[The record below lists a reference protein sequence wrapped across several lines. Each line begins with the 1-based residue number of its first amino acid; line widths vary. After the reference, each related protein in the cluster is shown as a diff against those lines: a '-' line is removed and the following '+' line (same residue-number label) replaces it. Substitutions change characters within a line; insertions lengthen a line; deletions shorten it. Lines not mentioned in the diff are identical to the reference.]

1 MLTRDEPTAPP
12 IDIAALRAREFGRL
26 TETGDA
32 YLDYAG
38 AALYGSS
45 QLRDYQALLASGVF
59 GNPHSEH
66 RPSRESTHAIEA
78 ARERVLR
85 LFNVT
90 AATHAVCFTANCT
103 AAIKLVAES
112 YPFSAR
118 CGLVLSADNH
128 NSVNGIREYAR
139 RAGAPVRYLPID
151 ADLRLQDPIDASAR
165 AAQIGAGLLAFP
177 AQSNFSGV
185 RHPLTIVDDAR
196 AYGLHVL
203 LDAAAFVATAPLD
216 LGVVSAD
223 FTVLSFYKLFG
234 FPTGVGSLVARRD
247 ALAVLRRPWFAGG
260 TVTYASVQH
269 GSHRLRDSHEG
280 FEDGTPNF
288 LGIAAL
294 ASGHDLIDQITLPR
308 IASHTA
314 DLAKRAVTGLSDLRH
329 ANGAPVVRIYGPRD
343 RRECGG
349 TIALNALTDDGA
361 IVPYGLV
368 ESRARDARVAVRGGC
383 FCNPGAA
390 EAAFAFDAARSAAC
404 FEALG
409 DGFSV
414 ERFASCLDSDAGVG
428 AIRASIGLAND
439 ASDID
444 RLIALMAAFRR

>member
-1 MLTRDEPTAPP
+1 
-12 IDIAALRAREFGRL
+12 
-26 TETGDA
+26 
-32 YLDYAG
+32 
-38 AALYGSS
+38 
-45 QLRDYQALLASGVF
+45 
-59 GNPHSEH
+59 
-66 RPSRESTHAIEA
+66 
-78 ARERVLR
+78 
-85 LFNVT
+85 
-90 AATHAVCFTANCT
+90 
-103 AAIKLVAES
+103 
-112 YPFSAR
+112 
-118 CGLVLSADNH
+118 
-128 NSVNGIREYAR
+128 
-139 RAGAPVRYLPID
+139 
-151 ADLRLQDPIDASAR
+151 
-165 AAQIGAGLLAFP
+165 LLAFP

-185 RHPLTIVDDAR
+185 RHPLTIVDDSR

>member
-1 MLTRDEPTAPP
+1 MLTRDEPSAPP
-12 IDIAALRAREFGRL
+12 IDISALRAREFGRL
-26 TETGDA
+26 TETGEA

-45 QLRDYQALLASGVF
+45 QLRDYQALLVSGVF

-66 RPSRESTHAIEA
+66 RPSRESTNAIEA

-85 LFNVT
+85 FFNVT

-103 AAIKLVAES
+103 AAIKLIAES
-112 YPFSAR
+112 YPFSER
-118 CGLVLSADNH
+118 CGLLLSADNH
-128 NSVNGIREYAR
+128 NSVNGVREYAR
-139 RAGAPVRYLPID
+139 RASAAVSYLPIG
-151 ADLRLQDPIDASAR
+151 ADLRLQDPADALAR
-165 AAQIGAGLLAFP
+165 VAGVGPGLLAFP

-185 RHPLTIVDDAR
+185 RHSLTLVGEAR
-196 AYGLHVL
+196 ALGLHVL
-203 LDAAAFVATAPLD
+203 LDAAALVAAAPLD
-216 LGVVSAD
+216 LSAVAAD

-234 FPTGVGSLVARRD
+234 FPTGVGALVVRRD
-247 ALAVLRRPWFAGG
+247 ALAALRRPWFAGG

-269 GSHRLRDSHEG
+269 DRHRLRDLHEG

-294 ASGHDLIDQITLPR
+294 APGHDLIDRVTLPR

-314 DLAKRAVTGLSDLRH
+314 VLTARAIAGLSDLRH
-329 ANGAPVVRIYGPRD
+329 GNGEPVVRIYGPRD
-343 RRECGG
+343 RRECGS
-349 TIALNALTDDGA
+349 TIALNALTDDGVV
-361 IVPYGLV
+361 VPYGVV
-368 ESRARDARVAVRGGC
+368 ESRAREARVAVRGGC

-404 FEALG
+404 FDALG
-409 DGFSV
+409 ERFSV
-414 ERFASCLDSDAGVG
+414 ERFASCLESADGVG
-428 AIRASIGLAND
+428 AIRVSIGLANN

-444 RLIALMAAFRR
+444 RLIALIATFRR